1 MSWYGIPM
9 KNYEPWE
16 SIAGCD
22 LDTILVQKYLEIGTY
37 GEFPSF
43 PSAVRV
49 AKVFHRLPG
58 NVTIPDYYWAELI
71 HAQIQKPG
79 LECTGS
85 QARHSRWPVFLLFL
99 PTFWYYVD
107 ILSTILAGTWLI
119 VWQFQ
124 VSNVC
129 KKCSMLEEILF
140 KFSWA
145 QCVLWMFFQLAAFL
159 WHFLQQ

>member
-1 MSWYGIPM
+1 M
-9 KNYEPWE
+9 NHER
-16 SIAGCD
+16 ALQD
-22 LDTILVQKYLEIGTY
+22 VILTPYLSRNTWKQNHEIGTY

-99 PTFWYYVD
+99 PTFWYHVD
-107 ILSTILAGTWLI
+107 ILSTILAGT
-119 VWQFQ
+119 
-124 VSNVC
+124 
-129 KKCSMLEEILF
+129 
-140 KFSWA
+140 
-145 QCVLWMFFQLAAFL
+145 
-159 WHFLQQ
+159 